1 MHTMARINVLG
12 GTGYAGGHIV
22 REAASRGHQV
32 VSFSR
37 TRPAD
42 TVDGVDHR
50 TGSVLDEDFLATTVQ
65 DADVVFESLSPRGE
79 LAGRLEGVMDRLIA
93 LAADAGVRL
102 GVMGGASSLLVAPGG
117 PRLFDEHEPPA
128 EVRAEVLTGLAQLEA
143 LRAAP
148 QELDWFFVSPA
159 QEFGAW
165 VPGEAL
171 GRYRVSDDVL
181 LRDEAGRSFI
191 SGADLAK
198 AVVDE
203 IERPAHHRARFH
215 VAY

>member
-1 MHTMARINVLG
+1 MTRISVLG

-22 REAASRGHQV
+22 REAVSRGHV
-32 VSFSR
+32 VTSFSR
-37 TRPAD
+37 NPPTDP
-42 TVDGVDHR
+42 VDGATYR
-50 TGSVLDEDFLATTVQ
+50 TGDVLDEAFLDSAVL
-65 DADVVFESLSPRGE
+65 DADVVFETLSPRGA
-79 LAGRLEGVMDRLIA
+79 LAGRLEGVVDRLIP

-102 GVMGGASSLLVAPGG
+102 GVLGGASSLLVAPGG
-117 PRLFDEHEPPA
+117 PRLIDDHEPPPEALA
-128 EVRAEVLTGLAQLEA
+128 EILTGMALLEA

-148 QELDWFFVSPA
+148 AELDWFSLSPA
-159 QEFGAW
+159 QVFGAW

-181 LRDEAGRSFI
+181 LRDAAGRSFI

>member
-1 MHTMARINVLG
+1 MARIHVLG
-12 GTGYAGGHIV
+12 GTGYAGAHVV
-22 REAASRGHQV
+22 REAVGRGHAV

-37 TRPAD
+37 NAPTDPVAGAEYRNGD
-42 TVDGVDHR
+42 
-50 TGSVLDEDFLATTVQ
+50 VLDEGFLAESVR
-65 DADVVFESLSPRGE
+65 DADVVFEALSPRGA
-79 LAGRLEGVMDRLIA
+79 LAGRLEAVVDRLIA
-93 LAADAGVRL
+93 LAVGARARL
-102 GVMGGASSLLVAPGG
+102 GVLGGASSLLVEPGG
-117 PRLFDEHEPPA
+117 PRLIDLGEPPA
-128 EVRAEVLTGLAQLEA
+128 EVRDEIQTGIALLDV

-148 QELDWFFVSPA
+148 DGLDWFYVSPA

-171 GRYRVSDDVL
+171 GRYRLSDDVL
-181 LRDEAGRSFI
+181 LRDEEGRSFI

>member
-1 MHTMARINVLG
+1 MTRIHVLG
-12 GTGYAGGHIV
+12 GTGYAGAHIL
-22 REAASRGHQV
+22 REAAGRGHAV

-37 TRPAD
+37 NAPTDPVPGAD
-42 TVDGVDHR
+42 YRNGD
-50 TGSVLDEDFLATTVQ
+50 VLDEAFLAESVR
-65 DADVVFESLSPRGE
+65 DAEVVFEALSPRGA
-79 LAGRLEGVMDRLIA
+79 LAGRLEAVVDRLIA
-93 LAADAGVRL
+93 LTADAGVRL
-102 GVMGGASSLLVAPGG
+102 GVLGGASSLLVEPGG
-117 PRLFDEHEPPA
+117 PRLIDLGEPPA
-128 EVRAEVLTGLAQLEA
+128 AVRDEIQTGIALLDV

-148 QELDWFFVSPA
+148 DGLDWFYVSPA
-159 QEFGAW
+159 EEFGAW

-171 GRYRVSDDVL
+171 GRYRVGDDVL
-181 LRDEAGRSFI
+181 LRDEDGRSFI

>member
-1 MHTMARINVLG
+1 MTRIHILG
-12 GTGYAGGHIV
+12 GTGYAGAHIV
-22 REAASRGHQV
+22 REAVGRGHTV

-37 TRPAD
+37 NTPTDPVQGAEYREGDALD
-42 TVDGVDHR
+42 DAFLA
-50 TGSVLDEDFLATTVQ
+50 GSVRE
-65 DADVVFESLSPRGE
+65 ADVVFEALSPRGA
-79 LAGRLEGVMDRLIA
+79 LAGRLEAVVDRLIA
-93 LAADAGVRL
+93 LAAGAGVRL
-102 GVMGGASSLLVAPGG
+102 GVLGGASSLLVEPGG
-117 PRLFDEHEPPA
+117 PRLIDLGEPPA
-128 EVRAEVLTGLAQLEA
+128 EARDEIQTGIALLDV

-148 QELDWFFVSPA
+148 DGLDWFYVSPA

-181 LRDEAGRSFI
+181 LKDEQGRSFI

>member
-1 MHTMARINVLG
+1 MTRIHVLG
-12 GTGYAGGHIV
+12 GTGYAGAHVV
-22 REAASRGHQV
+22 REAAARGHAV
-32 VSFSR
+32 LSVSR
-37 TRPAD
+37 TAPAD
-42 TVDGVDHR
+42 PVPGAEYRHGD
-50 TGSVLDEDFLATTVQ
+50 VLDEAFLAGAVR
-65 DADVVFESLSPRGE
+65 DADVVFEALSPRGE
-79 LAGRLEGVMDRLIA
+79 LAGRLEEVVDRLIL
-93 LAADAGVRL
+93 LAAGAGVRL
-102 GVMGGASSLLVAPGG
+102 GVLGGASSLLVEPGG
-117 PRLFDEHEPPA
+117 PRLIDEHPPA
-128 EVRAEVLTGLAQLEA
+128 PAVRDEVMTGFAQLDA

-148 QELDWFFVSPA
+148 ERLDWFYVSPP

-171 GRYRVSDDVL
+171 GHYRVSDDVL

>member
-1 MHTMARINVLG
+1 MTRIHVLG
-12 GTGYAGGHIV
+12 GTGYAGAHV
-22 REAASRGHQV
+22 VQEATRRGHAV

-37 TRPAD
+37 NPSTSP
-42 TVDGVDHR
+42 VDGAEYR
-50 TGSVLDEDFLATTVQ
+50 TGDVLDPGFLAGAVAG
-65 DADVVFESLSPRGE
+65 ADVVFETLSPRGE
-79 LAGRLEGVMDRLIA
+79 LAGRLEEVVDRLIP
-93 LAADAGVRL
+93 LVIDAGARL
-102 GVMGGASSLLVAPGG
+102 GVLGGASSLLTEPGG
-117 PRLFDEHEPPA
+117 PRLLDLHEPPA
-128 EVRAEVLTGLAQLEA
+128 EVRDEILTGIA
-143 LRAAP
+143 LLDALQAAP
-148 QELDWFFVSPA
+148 ERLDWFYVSPA

-181 LRDEAGRSFI
+181 LRDAAGRSYI

-203 IERPAHHRARFH
+203 IERPAHSRARFH